1 MHREQ
6 GILLCRKNQHELDVL
21 WFFLPPEGIS
31 VCLSS
36 CISSTRCPAGVVLC
50 LAATQICIECLMYI
64 PKAECLS
71 PQDTWPESSVCTC
84 PDLRGTWTLK
94 HQLTCPIKGD
104 HMHAAACHFL
114 TSPLV
119 PLHICLLHKFSLLLS
134 SSTLSGLASLR
145 GFAYAL
151 HAQTVAPFTTTR
163 TGPWSQIRE
172 ELTIW
177 LFL

>member
-1 MHREQ
+1 MCYDSFYHQRA
-6 GILLCRKNQHELDVL
+6 
-21 WFFLPPEGIS
+21 FLS
-31 VCLSS
+31 VCLSL
-36 CISSTRCPAGVVLC
+36 CISSTHCPAGVVLC
-50 LAATQICIECLMYI
+50 LACTQICSECLMYI

-71 PQDTWPESSVCTC
+71 PLDTWPESSVCAC
-84 PDLRGTWTLK
+84 PDPRGTLK

-104 HMHAAACHFL
+104 HMHAATCHFL

-119 PLHICLLHKFSLLLS
+119 PLHICLLHMFSLFLS
-134 SSTLSGLASLR
+134 SSTLSGSAPLR

-151 HAQTVAPFTTTR
+151 HAQTVAPFTTTS
-163 TGPWSQIRE
+163 TGPWSQIRG